1 MNVHQR
7 RLQLRNS
14 AFGTTHLSA
23 QKLGAQFSRIFHGNE
38 ESSSEPARDRQ
49 QENRTPYRGSLRSSK
64 SSHCLRSSLGILSE
78 ISNATRNPS
87 LRKRASLPIYEDN
100 PERPLLERSPLTPD
114 SQYHDASSTIQSP
127 LSPLGLSYV
136 HEDHDTMRLRN
147 ISGNEQRRSPSFTS
161 PLSSTT
167 NKGRRRTTGTRQ
179 SSFEAAEYIDHIE
192 KQLEQVKQAM
202 HSPGSGKPIHDK
214 MKTLKTENV
223 RLKKT
228 IEALESSFE
237 ARVKNSVE
245 HMTAGEGELR
255 RKVRRLE
262 DDLKKRDVRI
272 EELEYEHDQSRLDQ
286 STLETLK
293 ATIERLEG
301 EKQTLE
307 DANRSIEKRNDML
320 TELLAFS
327 PTKSHQ
333 SFELTSP
340 LRSRGRLPR
349 PVSMMSSLTR
359 FPSSPT
365 SKQPSRPSSMVN
377 SPAALSLGGYFSPRN
392 VMELELEHP
401 CNDAND
407 TDSGL
412 GESCSAKSPVTS
424 TSRRSTLLSQA
435 SSSPLA
441 WGLPLA
447 TSSVEGAGTIRP
459 IQKRKPRRFM
469 TGSTQLKPLLL
480 PSMAAES
487 TGLTSPRS
495 PDRQDIFE
503 EPFSIDQTVFS
514 YNLEGSLSSA
524 KREVSEQSLDPT
536 TSFLSHP
543 FEDVNFQE
551 DETATAEPGSSPPLV
566 PLLDDLSF
574 SSLDSAGLAVELEDT
589 TYLHDGIIADIEDE
603 TGVEEDVNVDLWSPE
618 RRILFSPE
626 QSHQTPIMFIEESA
640 VEDIRSSPA
649 TQDRLISSIRALMNS
664 SPNNEPNDS
673 SPNPRKRRR
682 TSSTS
687 LSQSDVTILAP
698 IPASPDTVPTGS
710 PSKLPPILK
719 PPDLDTNEPSQQQ
732 DNLPGLS
739 QPDLNPITLAAKA
752 THRTSGLHLAS
763 PKASSRPSP
772 PLDILQRRG
781 ASSSPLAAV
790 TIRSIYGILSRYT
803 TYLCDFKRDPLALAR
818 RVIAN
823 AWCSNWKRFG
833 KLSWWVLG
841 IFLPGGRR
849 DDTDAVGW
857 DWEQCD
863 GEAVADM
870 ICGRDTPNESVVH
883 PPITTLRSS
892 PGKRSVRFE
901 DQTDSYRTHGSKKA
915 AKPALKGGKEKQVGL
930 GKSLYLW
937 GKFSVA
943 VMMAIGGAVCQGPG
957 EMLKDC
963 DNSGRTASSPRKRPT
978 RSPES
983 FHHENPEECR
993 ESNESREAE
1002 QDVPY
1007 GGLSNRTRSMF
1018 PNGSNFDFSKTT
1030 GSPSRV
1036 FTFGSPNDNN
1046 FWDEDEED
1054 PEQELNHYQQ
1064 PGCGGELID
1073 ESGATRFHAQHSAS
1087 N

>member
-1 MNVHQR
+1 V
-7 RLQLRNS
+7 
-14 AFGTTHLSA
+14 
-23 QKLGAQFSRIFHGNE
+23 
-38 ESSSEPARDRQ
+38 PV
-49 QENRTPYRGSLRSSK
+49 
-64 SSHCLRSSLGILSE
+64 
-78 ISNATRNPS
+78 
-87 LRKRASLPIYEDN
+87 YEDN
-100 PERPLLERSPLTPD
+100 PERPLPERSPLTPD

-127 LSPLGLSYV
+127 LSPLALSYI
-136 HEDHDTMRLRN
+136 EDHDTMRLRN
-147 ISGNEQRRSPSFTS
+147 ISGNEQRRSPSLTS
-161 PLSSTT
+161 SLSSTT

-214 MKTLKTENV
+214 MKTLKIENV

-255 RKVRRLE
+255 RKARRLE
-262 DDLKKRDVRI
+262 DELRKRDMRI
-272 EELEYEHDQSRLDQ
+272 DELEYEHDQSRLDQ
-286 STLETLK
+286 GTLETLK

-333 SFELTSP
+333 GFELTSP
-340 LRSRGRLPR
+340 RRSRGRLPR

-365 SKQPSRPSSMVN
+365 SKQPGRPSSMVN
-377 SPAALSLGGYFSPRN
+377 SPAAVSPGGYFNPHN
-392 VMELELEHP
+392 VLELELEHP

-435 SSSPLA
+435 SSSPSA
-441 WGLPLA
+441 WCLPLA
-447 TSSVEGAGTIRP
+447 TSSVEGGGTIRP

-495 PDRQDIFE
+495 PERQEIFE
-503 EPFSIDQTVFS
+503 EPPSIDQAVFS
-514 YNLEGSLSSA
+514 YDLEGSLSSP
-524 KREVSEQSLDPT
+524 KREVSEKSLDPT

-543 FEDVNFQE
+543 FENDNLQE
-551 DETATAEPGSSPPLV
+551 DDIGTADPGSSPPLV

-589 TYLHDGIIADIEDE
+589 TYLYDGIIADIEDE
-603 TGVEEDVNVDLWSPE
+603 TGVEEDANVDAGSPE
-618 RRILFSPE
+618 RRILFSPK
-626 QSHQTPIMFIEESA
+626 QFQQTPIMFTEGSPG
-640 VEDIRSSPA
+640 EDIRSSPA
-649 TQDRLISSIRALMNS
+649 TQDRLISSIEALMHSS

-682 TSSTS
+682 TSSNSS

-698 IPASPDTVPTGS
+698 IPANPDIVPTESLSNS
-710 PSKLPPILK
+710 PPTLN
-719 PPDLDTNEPSQQQ
+719 PPDLDTNEPLQQQ
-732 DNLPGLS
+732 ANPSGPS
-739 QPDLNPITLAAKA
+739 QPDLSLITLAGKA
-752 THRTSGLHLAS
+752 AHRTSRLHLAS
-763 PKASSRPSP
+763 PKRSSRPST
-772 PLDILQRRG
+772 PLEILQRRG

-790 TIRSIYGILSRYT
+790 TIRSIYGTLSRYT
-803 TYLCDFKRDPLALAR
+803 TYLRKFKRDPLALAK

-849 DDTDAVGW
+849 DYADAVGW
-857 DWEQCD
+857 DWEQYD
-863 GEAVADM
+863 SEAVADM
-870 ICGRDTPNESVVH
+870 VCRPDTPNESVVH
-883 PPITTLRSS
+883 PPLATPRCSS
-892 PGKRSVRFE
+892 GKRSVRFE
-901 DQTDSYRTHGSKKA
+901 DQHDSYRTHGSKKA
-915 AKPALKGGKEKQVGL
+915 AKPVLKGGKEKQGGL

-943 VMMAIGGAVCQGPG
+943 IMMAIGGAVWQGPG

-963 DNSGRTASSPRKRPT
+963 DNSSRTASSMRN
-978 RSPES
+978 RSREDL
-983 FHHENPEECR
+983 HQENPDECR
-993 ESNESREAE
+993 VSNESPEAE
-1002 QDVPY
+1002 QDVPR
-1007 GGLSNRTRSMF
+1007 GILSNRTRSVF
-1018 PNGSNFDFSKTT
+1018 PNGSNFDFSKTVR
-1030 GSPSRV
+1030 SPSRV

-1054 PEQELNHYQQ
+1054 PERELNHCHQ
-1064 PGCGGELID
+1064 PDYGEELID
-1073 ESGATRFHAQHSAS
+1073 ESGTTGFHAQHSVS